1 MKELVDFEGV
11 SRITSHLVMTG
22 DLGVSGNLFGGKVM
36 AWMDEA
42 AAIYALWA
50 TGSEKVVTRRF
61 SEILFDKPVHNGE
74 LLEFYCGRPRKGRT
88 SVTFDIVAS
97 VGDDVKFQA
106 ECTFVAVNKDGS
118 KKEIDW
124 TGSPLGA
131 EHPGN

>member
-1 MKELVDFEGV
+1 MNGKSAFEGV

-42 AAIYALWA
+42 AAIYAMWA
-50 TGSEKVVTRRF
+50 TGSEKIVTRRF
-61 SEILFDKPVHNGE
+61 SEILFDKPVRNGE
-74 LLEFYCGRPRKGRT
+74 LLEFYCGRAKKGRT

-97 VGDDVKFQA
+97 VGESVKFQA
-106 ECTFVAVNKDGS
+106 ECTFVAVHADGT

-124 TGSPLGA
+124 TRSPL
-131 EHPGN
+131 

>member
-1 MKELVDFEGV
+1 MEETSVFEGL

-42 AAIYALWA
+42 AAIYAMWA

-61 SEILFDKPVHNGE
+61 SEILFDKPVRNGE
-74 LLEFYCGRPRKGRT
+74 LLEFYCGRPKQGRT
-88 SVTFDIVAS
+88 SITFDIVAS
-97 VGDDVKFQA
+97 VRGRVKFQA
-106 ECTFVAVNKDGS
+106 ECTFVAVNQDGS

-124 TGSPLGA
+124 AKSPLA
-131 EHPGN
+131 